1 MSPHLTFIFERG
13 SGRPESFVL
22 LKDSGRLKNSRTCD
36 CRITNVV
43 DHSGG
48 RSFGLTVVYLSMI
61 STEFIS
67 VSKPVLFY
75 SALFLSKK
83 ESKPKMLHLLTS
95 VQTRLPAEFKHITK
109 RRKRN

>member
-13 SGRPESFVL
+13 SGRPESFVK

-48 RSFGLTVVYLSMI
+48 RSFGLTVFYLSMI

-75 SALFLSKK
+75 SALFLSQEREQTKK
-83 ESKPKMLHLLTS
+83 ASPFDLSSDKI
-95 VQTRLPAEFKHITK
+95 TRRI
-109 RRKRN
+109 